1 MTDYQKI
8 ETELI
13 RLGWT
18 KRQGNGDHVK
28 FTKPDVPHII
38 SVSRAISSGGRSYNN
53 MLADIRRWEPMS
65 TLGRQTKSKM
75 KQMSEDISSSIKLM
89 TEEEKAYS
97 QTKKYIYPGASV
109 RYTAPEGKDYR
120 LLNDEGTVMS
130 QEYVVRE
137 IQHGSEMSL
146 YVKAPDDIITIS
158 LGDEPP
164 IEVFPDDIES
174 YDLITCT
181 GCGRTV
187 PASHLYQATPDI
199 TEREQE
205 NDDEIF
211 FTCDSCMAKEERLH
225 TIISRITSLPDR
237 YKKVNSKIVR
247 KKMEELSEYTRS
259 FNLADNENV
268 LHITDE
274 QIKSLSAKIDQ
285 AEKELKTTPSASRAA
300 TIKRKPNIYDIFNN
314 FRQKVAEALDGENAR
329 PISELTYSVSPDV
342 KSLLIITAGFKTTDR
357 SRAIY
362 NAIFNNLG
370 ALFSDLRQVFPP
382 DRICVELRYP
392 AIGYDQLLYAPEA
405 HDFFFNKVCS
415 VMDEDEFMEKS
426 TMMRSLSDLHTP
438 SDIVLAGWKKCAA
451 EHGLDGILTTDN
463 IQCAYGSV
471 NGKPALIWSALT
483 TITNGDYLADTPFIE
498 KMSACIRKT
507 QEYLGDHLVSEWFAV
522 SIHEPKSGK
531 TTEWSAFNN
540 DSDYGPDAFS
550 LKEKTVEW
558 TVPESIDTAVRLEM
572 ELKDLTLKEIL
583 SQMYNSYMEKEIKP
597 AAPAATS
604 RTDLKAYD
612 TKELLHELI
621 SRGVHMEN
629 VQIPV
634 IVMQTVNLE
643 DL

>member
-1 MTDYQKI
+1 MTDYIKI
-8 ETELI
+8 EKELLS
-13 RLGWT
+13 LGWT
-18 KRQGNGDHVK
+18 KQTSNGDHVK
-28 FTKPDVPHII
+28 FTKKGIQHII
-38 SVSRAISSGGRSYNN
+38 TVSRTINSGGRCYINT
-53 MLADIRRWEPMS
+53 LADIRRWEPMS
-65 TLGRQTKSKM
+65 TLGRQTKSKI
-75 KQMSEDISSSIKLM
+75 KQMSEAIVSSLGQM
-89 TEEEKAYS
+89 TEEEKAYT

-109 RYTAPEGKDYR
+109 RYTAPEQKNYQ
-120 LLNDEGTVMS
+120 LLNDERAVMS
-130 QEYVVRE
+130 LEYVVRE
-137 IQHGSEMSL
+137 IQHDQETSL

-158 LGDEPP
+158 LRDEQP

-174 YDLITCT
+174 YDLVTCT

-187 PASHLYQATPDI
+187 PASHLYQASPDI
-199 TEREQE
+199 IEREWK
-205 NDDEIF
+205 DEVY
-211 FTCDSCMAKEERLH
+211 FTCDTCKAKEEKLRV
-225 TIISRITSLPDR
+225 IINRITSLPDR
-237 YKKVNSKIVR
+237 YKNVSSKTVR
-247 KKMEELSEYTRS
+247 SKMEELSEYTRS
-259 FNLADNENV
+259 FNLADDMSIIQLTE
-268 LHITDE
+268 E
-274 QIKSLSAKIDQ
+274 QIKSLAAKIE
-285 AEKELKTTPSASRAA
+285 ATEKELKTTPSASRAA

-314 FRQKVAEALDGENAR
+314 FRQRIAEQLDGKDAR
-329 PISELTYSVSPDV
+329 PMHELTYSVSPVV

-362 NAIFNNLG
+362 NAIFNSLSS
-370 ALFSDLRQVFPP
+370 LFTDLRQVFAP

-483 TITNGDYLADTPFIE
+483 TITDGDYLADTPFIE

-531 TTEWSAFNN
+531 TTEWSAFDN

-558 TVPESIDTAVRLEM
+558 TVPEAIDTAVRLEM
-572 ELKDLTLKEIL
+572 EQKDLTLKEIL
-583 SQMYNSYMEKEIKP
+583 SQMYSSYMEKEIKP
-597 AAPAATS
+597 ATPAATS
-604 RTDLKAYD
+604 GTDLKAYD

-634 IVMQTVNLE
+634 TVMQTVNLE